1 MSTTAEKLREMRRN
15 AGKNHD
21 RIIRAYYEN
30 ANAQSRGKPCPHRVN
45 GHIWVA
51 QSDGSMLKCDLDI

>member
-1 MSTTAEKLREMRRN
+1 MATTAEKLREIRRN

-21 RIIRAYYEN
+21 KLIRAYYDN
-30 ANAQSRGKPCPHRVN
+30 ANAQSLGKPSPHRVN